1 MSAISALSWHRSGR
15 GPPTSFNPPRLSR
28 PFTFTRPQLIG
39 SFARAAALSHSSP
52 AVLQGLTQAF
62 DELLKTLV
70 DPGPTELTFRTDVE
84 SLSDNLR
91 VAFSGFLGAAI
102 ADLLMMQLG
111 YAFRCNGREL
121 LKQGRIFDLAYDSGS
136 LVAGDIVAVEAKGR
150 LRSTATPAL
159 VRQATV
165 QGYDKQVKGFL
176 GKTLRGGRV
185 VHGYGIGTGSQ
196 LKQGAASHA
205 HVEES
210 GPHRF
215 QGAPAPPSPGTTPRA
230 ANGMVVLGNFRAI
243 TRLMGGGGILE
254 AIDAGLRGDWGVTSR
269 IGSQTLAIAQWQNKE
284 YLIIPPIPDYPRSI
298 QDFQSL
304 FGLRLDAAFQFLG
317 GLTRCIQQRN
327 LPERFPVELLVRPS
341 ETAIG
346 TLVSSP
352 GAEFTDG
359 LTYFGA
365 TAPVASGTL
374 LWSAD
379 RGLIP

>member
-1 MSAISALSWHRSGR
+1 MRGLSPNMLFTSEDQAFRTRGCASCTGPQPPRGGWIPFGRSYVRTSSNCTRDTDEAPSNSEVVPVSAISALSWHRSGR
-15 GPPTSFNPPRLSR
+15 GPPPSFTPPRLSR

-159 VRQATV
+159 VRLATV
-165 QGYDKQVKGFL
+165 QGYD
-176 GKTLRGGRV
+176 
-185 VHGYGIGTGSQ
+185 
-196 LKQGAASHA
+196 
-205 HVEES
+205 
-210 GPHRF
+210 
-215 QGAPAPPSPGTTPRA
+215 
-230 ANGMVVLGNFRAI
+230 
-243 TRLMGGGGILE
+243 
-254 AIDAGLRGDWGVTSR
+254 
-269 IGSQTLAIAQWQNKE
+269 
-284 YLIIPPIPDYPRSI
+284 
-298 QDFQSL
+298 
-304 FGLRLDAAFQFLG
+304 
-317 GLTRCIQQRN
+317 
-327 LPERFPVELLVRPS
+327 
-341 ETAIG
+341 
-346 TLVSSP
+346 
-352 GAEFTDG
+352 
-359 LTYFGA
+359 
-365 TAPVASGTL
+365 
-374 LWSAD
+374 
-379 RGLIP
+379 